1 LGLNALSF
9 VLITFVSRFLTR
21 ERRIMTFANI
31 WVIATLAVVA
41 HLFITW
47 IAQIMIGAQFSLAR
61 HWQPLL
67 SSVLTFPMVYFILKK
82 WRV

>member
-1 LGLNALSF
+1 
-9 VLITFVSRFLTR
+9 
-21 ERRIMTFANI
+21 
-31 WVIATLAVVA
+31 
-41 HLFITW
+41 
-47 IAQIMIGAQFSLAR
+47 MIGAQFSLAR